1 MKSKEKRSADKESE
15 GFTKKGILV
24 SILVSLALTAVCIV
38 FEVLCLK
45 NFKIEFFVKYS
56 TLLISLACAVTIL
69 YCLTA
74 IFFCA
79 KGKSTAYRV
88 LLSGYLLIIFFL
100 VLLFILQKTGFLEIF
115 QNPDLYKEYL
125 EKAGVWMPLLYIVL
139 QYLQVV
145 ILPIPGVVSTLA
157 GVALFGATKAMLCS
171 LVGIIL
177 GSLTAF
183 VIGRKVGYKA
193 VAWMVGKEDLDKW
206 LKKVKGKDNFILT
219 AMFILPLFPDDM
231 LCFVAGLSSMTWQ
244 YFLIMIV
251 ISRLIGIAATCYS
264 IDFIPFNTW
273 WGILIWIILIAVV
286 IIAFVLLYKN
296 LDAINSWFNKK
307 FRWGNRKKQK
317 TKEERQSSKETESE
331 KKAGKEPDA
340 PKKTDGGSS

>member
-1 MKSKEKRSADKESE
+1 MTSKEKRSVDKESE

-157 GVALFGATKAMLCS
+157 GVALFGAVFTHVLQSNLLRLLPEGAQLPRA
-171 LVGIIL
+171 LNPAAVQNLPAEIRL
-177 GSLTAF
+177 DYLDAFGSAIHAAF
-183 VIGRKVGYKA
+183 LIAACIMA
-193 VAWMVGKEDLDKW
+193 VAFG
-206 LKKVKGKDNFILT
+206 
-219 AMFILPLFPDDM
+219 
-231 LCFVAGLSSMTWQ
+231 
-244 YFLIMIV
+244 Y
-251 ISRLIGIAATCYS
+251 
-264 IDFIPFNTW
+264 
-273 WGILIWIILIAVV
+273 
-286 IIAFVLLYKN
+286 
-296 LDAINSWFNKK
+296 
-307 FRWGNRKKQK
+307 
-317 TKEERQSSKETESE
+317 
-331 KKAGKEPDA
+331 
-340 PKKTDGGSS
+340 